1 MKKDMTTERVFQIFK
16 ELNQIPRPSHHE
28 KRVADYLCQFAQRLH
43 LEYERDAQNCVVIR
57 KPATKGHES
66 AEPIVLLN
74 HMDMVC
80 VGMKDPLNDPIDAYT
95 ENGWMKARGTSLGA
109 DNGIGLSMALAVL
122 EDDTIVH
129 GPLEVMTTTNE
140 EDGMSGASNL
150 SSDFIKGRKVINLD
164 SEDYD
169 TITTGA
175 AGACLQFHRIPLQR
189 KPAPG
194 GKRRWYHI
202 QIAGGLGGHSG
213 VDINKGRCSAVIPAW
228 AILAAI
234 YNEYDFELASLH
246 IGEANASIASSAD
259 IVLTIPSGEGAEF
272 VKQQEEQMNQWL
284 REEYGKGE
292 PNIHCTI
299 TKCTPTD
306 TVIDT
311 KAFETLMSCLEQ
323 IPQGVVK
330 MSETMKDTV
339 ETSNNVGRISTE
351 EDHIFVSTHT
361 RSFVDSEMEA
371 LSRDIANVFK
381 GRGASSEIIMSAP
394 AWQEDQ
400 QSDFLRLTSDTFNDV
415 LGWRPRLVAM
425 HFVLEAGYFVQH
437 FPGIQIA
444 CIGPRI
450 VEPHSTSERIEL
462 STIDDIWSVLQELL
476 RRLA

>member
-1 MKKDMTTERVFQIFK
+1 MKKDMTTKRVLQIFK

-28 KRVADYLCQFAQRLH
+28 ERVADYLCKFAQRLH

-57 KPATKGHES
+57 KPATKGHEN

-80 VGMKDPLNDPIDAYT
+80 VGMNDPLNDTIDAYT

-140 EDGMSGASNL
+140 EDGMSGAANL
-150 SSDFIKGRKVINLD
+150 SKDFIKGRKVINLD

-361 RSFVDSEMEA
+361 RSFVDNEMEA

-415 LGWRPRLVAM
+415 LGWRPRLVTM

>member
-1 MKKDMTTERVFQIFK
+1 MTTERVFQIFK

-284 REEYGKGE
+284 REEYGNGD

-415 LGWRPRLVAM
+415 LGWRPKLVAM

>member
-1 MKKDMTTERVFQIFK
+1 MKKDMTTKRVLQIFK

-28 KRVADYLCQFAQRLH
+28 ERVADYLCKFAQRLH

-140 EDGMSGASNL
+140 EDGMSGAANL
-150 SSDFIKGRKVINLD
+150 SKDFIKGRKVINLD

-284 REEYGKGE
+284 REEYGNGD

-415 LGWRPRLVAM
+415 LGWRPKLVAM

>member
-43 LEYERDAQNCVVIR
+43 LEYERDSQNCVVIR

-259 IVLTIPSGEGAEF
+259 IILTIPSGEGAEF
-272 VKQQEEQMNQWL
+272 VKQQEDQMNQWL
-284 REEYGKGE
+284 REEYGNGD

-381 GRGASSEIIMSAP
+381 GRGASSEMIMSAP

-400 QSDFLRLTSDTFNDV
+400 QSVFLRLTSDTFNDV

-437 FPGIQIA
+437 YPGIQIA

-462 STIDDIWSVLQELL
+462 STIDDIWRVLQELL
-476 RRLA
+476 RRLS

>member
-1 MKKDMTTERVFQIFK
+1 
-16 ELNQIPRPSHHE
+16 
-28 KRVADYLCQFAQRLH
+28 
-43 LEYERDAQNCVVIR
+43 
-57 KPATKGHES
+57 
-66 AEPIVLLN
+66 
-74 HMDMVC
+74 
-80 VGMKDPLNDPIDAYT
+80 
-95 ENGWMKARGTSLGA
+95 MKARGTSLGA